1 MSERASESVGNHRP
15 DRPVSEQ
22 LHLAGPEPLTDCRTL
37 LGRLVAVDPAALV
50 RLQASGPR
58 VSVWAQPLGVVVR
71 RDITGTLDVADRTVG
86 AAGLQRRL
94 QHDLADLPA
103 ADDTAWRVSLPP
115 RTGWDLLDEVPVEAL
130 HQLAREAA
138 ALLPTAPDP
147 AGLYDQTVLTVSSAA
162 GEVSLRLRVVVA
174 LDRLGFL
181 PADPTGEVAR
191 VSCTPAWARIATRIG
206 TAYQRRVSVA
216 LGLG

>member
-1 MSERASESVGNHRP
+1 M
-15 DRPVSEQ
+15 SEQ
-22 LHLAGPEPLTDCRTL
+22 LHLAGAEPLTDCQTL
-37 LGRLVAVDPAALV
+37 LARLVAVDPAALV

-71 RDITGTLDVADRTVG
+71 WDITGTLDVVDRTVA
-86 AAGLQRRL
+86 AAGLRQRL
-94 QHDLADLPA
+94 QRDRAELPA

-115 RTGWDLLDEVPVEAL
+115 RTGWEFLDEVPVEAL

-147 AGLYDQTVLTVSSAA
+147 VGLYDQTVLTVSSTAA
-162 GEVSLRLRVVVA
+162 EVSLRLRVVVA

-181 PADPTGEVAR
+181 PADPTGQMAR

-206 TAYQRRVSVA
+206 TAYQRRTSVG